1 MEKDSED
8 SAAPAQ
14 GSPTD
19 MPPPPAPPSVLL
31 LQAQGLWDTGPR
43 AEGTR
48 LGSPW
53 TQGFMGTHTPGL
65 QPRWA
70 TATLCSPFPH
80 DPSCFGE
87 ISLCPLPSS
96 EPDFVLNCH
105 GVTPMVIRGRKQVLG
120 RTAHVS
126 STTGGGPMM
135 STEPK
140 SQGTDT
146 VLSGSKVRLCPWAP
160 RCLGP
165 WEPAPGTVTG

>member
-1 MEKDSED
+1 
-8 SAAPAQ
+8 
-14 GSPTD
+14 

-48 LGSPW
+48 FGSPW
-53 TQGFMGTHTPGL
+53 TQGFMGTHTPAL

-80 DPSCFGE
+80 VPSCFGE
-87 ISLCPLPSS
+87 ISLRPLPSS
-96 EPDFVLNCH
+96 EPDFFLNCH
-105 GVTPMVIRGRKQVLG
+105 RGDSYGYKRQETGTGENSPCLFP
-120 RTAHVS
+120 TA
-126 STTGGGPMM
+126 GGGPIM

-160 RCLGP
+160 RCPGP